1 MKITCRFDGRTL
13 YECEADTMPA
23 ALQQAVKEGADLY
36 GANLRG
42 AVLYGANLR
51 GANLRGANLRGANLY
66 GANLR
71 GANLSG
77 ANLYGADLRG
87 ADLYGADLSG
97 ANLYGAKVN
106 WQSHAIISEIL
117 RRAAADDVQKRMVAG
132 LILVSPDW
140 CWDKFLSIQ
149 SDLLD
154 WAITTLREYVQDGD
168 NAPEILRTEKAR
180 GA

>member
-13 YECEADTMPA
+13 YECEAATMLA
-23 ALQQAVKEGADLY
+23 ALQQAVKSGADLCGADLC

-42 AVLYGANLR
+42 AYLCRANL
-51 GANLRGANLRGANLY
+51 
-66 GANLR
+66 
-71 GANLSG
+71 
-77 ANLYGADLRG
+77 D
-87 ADLYGADLSG
+87 
-97 ANLYGAKVN
+97 GAKIN
-106 WQSHAIISEIL
+106 WQSHDLIAEIL
-117 RRAAADDVQKRMVAG
+117 LRAAGHDVQKRMVAG

-140 CWDKFLSIQ
+140 CWDKFLSIE
-149 SDLLD
+149 SDLRD

>member
-13 YECEADTMPA
+13 YECEADTMLA
-23 ALQQAVKEGADLY
+23 ALQQAVKSGADLCGADLC

-42 AVLYGANLR
+42 AYLCRANL
-51 GANLRGANLRGANLY
+51 
-66 GANLR
+66 
-71 GANLSG
+71 
-77 ANLYGADLRG
+77 D
-87 ADLYGADLSG
+87 
-97 ANLYGAKVN
+97 GAKIN
-106 WQSHAIISEIL
+106 WQSHDLIAEIL
-117 RRAAADDVQKRMVAG
+117 LRAAGHDVQKRMVAG

-140 CWDKFLSIQ
+140 CWDKFLSIE
-149 SDLLD
+149 SDLRD

>member
-13 YECEADTMPA
+13 YECEADTMLA
-23 ALQQAVKEGADLY
+23 ALQQAVKSGADLCGADLC

-42 AVLYGANLR
+42 AYLCRANLDGANLDGANLDGANLDGAYLR
-51 GANLRGANLRGANLY
+51 GANLDGANL
-66 GANLR
+66 
-71 GANLSG
+71 
-77 ANLYGADLRG
+77 D
-87 ADLYGADLSG
+87 
-97 ANLYGAKVN
+97 GAKIN
-106 WQSHAIISEIL
+106 WQSHDLIAEIL
-117 RRAAADDVQKRMVAG
+117 LRAAGHDVQKRMVAG

-140 CWDKFLSIQ
+140 CWDKFLSIE
-149 SDLLD
+149 SDLRD

>member
-13 YECEADTMPA
+13 YECEADTMLA
-23 ALQQAVKEGADLY
+23 ALQQAVKE

-42 AVLYGANLR
+42 AVLYGATLRGATLR
-51 GANLRGANLRGANLY
+51 GAN
-66 GANLR
+66 
-71 GANLSG
+71 
-77 ANLYGADLRG
+77 LRG

-149 SDLLD
+149 SDLRD

-168 NAPEILRTEKAR
+168 NAPGILLAEKAR